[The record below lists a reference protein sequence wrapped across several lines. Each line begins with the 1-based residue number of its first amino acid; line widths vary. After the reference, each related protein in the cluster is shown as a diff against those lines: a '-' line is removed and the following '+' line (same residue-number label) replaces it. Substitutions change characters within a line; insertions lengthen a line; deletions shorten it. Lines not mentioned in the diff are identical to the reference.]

1 MATTFGNVIRS
12 GLGTTPTTV
21 LTTANPGNTTVIGFS
36 LTNTTGALVT
46 VSIQLTSGVNTA
58 YFINNVVV
66 PAGQSLRVITGGE
79 KLILAASTTVNV
91 TSSQAASLDVVIS
104 YVVIT

>member
-1 MATTFGNVIRS
+1 MATTFGNVILS

-36 LTNTTGALVT
+36 LTNTTSALIT
-46 VSIQLTSGVNTA
+46 ASIQLNNGVNTA
-58 YFINNVVV
+58 YFINNVVI

-79 KLILAASTTVNV
+79 KLILAA
-91 TSSQAASLDVVIS
+91 IS
-104 YVVIT
+104 FLLR

>member
-1 MATTFGNVIRS
+1 MASTFGNVIRS

-36 LTNTTGALVT
+36 LTNTTNALVT
-46 VSIQLTSGVNTA
+46 ASIQLNNGVNTA
-58 YFINNVVV
+58 YFINNVVI

-79 KLILAASTTVNV
+79 KLILAASTAVII
-91 TSSQAASLDVVIS
+91 TSSQATSLDVVIS

>member
-1 MATTFGNVIRS
+1 MATTFGNVILS

-36 LTNTTGALVT
+36 LTNTTSALIT
-46 VSIQLTSGVNTA
+46 ASIQLNNGVNTA
-58 YFINNVVV
+58 YFINNVVI

-79 KLILAASTTVNV
+79 KLILAASTAVII
-91 TSSQAASLDVVIS
+91 TSSIASSLDVVIS